1 VTDNGRAVVENN
13 QVGGAHHR
21 TGGQQCVRHA
31 PMRLLV
37 HWRLACNVRIGH
49 VRTTRGMQR
58 AVSHWDRLGCSES
71 QGLWHAHCVPPC
83 MSFGR
88 VWCGLYRAPPVTPPA
103 PGLGSLRRHI
113 GTGTGITPRPHRHR
127 DRDHPAATSAPGP
140 GSPRCNICD
149 THHAR
154 CTGMPRPESR
164 SKRALRSSCAA
175 TRCTLLRTEP
185 GIGVRYVAG
194 GRKAF
199 RSYDVRCSRG
209 LRRASTSTPQ
219 PRAS

>member
-140 GSPRCNICD
+140 GSPRGHIG
-149 THHAR
+149 TGTGLTPLQHLRHAPCQVYR
-154 CTGMPRPESR
+154 NAKAGIKVKKGAEVFMRRNKVYLTPH
-164 SKRALRSSCAA
+164 RARDRGTLR
-175 TRCTLLRTEP
+175 
-185 GIGVRYVAG
+185 
-194 GRKAF
+194 
-199 RSYDVRCSRG
+199 
-209 LRRASTSTPQ
+209 
-219 PRAS
+219 

>member
-58 AVSHWDRLGCSES
+58 AVSHWDRLGCSDS

-88 VWCGLYRAPPVTPPA
+88 VWCGLV
-103 PGLGSLRRHI
+103 GCI
-113 GTGTGITPRPHRHR
+113 
-127 DRDHPAATSAPGP
+127 
-140 GSPRCNICD
+140 
-149 THHAR
+149 
-154 CTGMPRPESR
+154 
-164 SKRALRSSCAA
+164 ALH
-175 TRCTLLRTEP
+175 L
-185 GIGVRYVAG
+185 
-194 GRKAF
+194 
-199 RSYDVRCSRG
+199 
-209 LRRASTSTPQ
+209 
-219 PRAS
+219 

>member
-1 VTDNGRAVVENN
+1 MARTLRA
-13 QVGGAHHR
+13 
-21 TGGQQCVRHA
+21 T
-31 PMRLLV
+31 V
-37 HWRLACNVRIGH
+37 HV
-49 VRTTRGMQR
+49 VRT
-58 AVSHWDRLGCSES
+58 
-71 QGLWHAHCVPPC
+71 
-83 MSFGR
+83 R
-88 VWCGLYRAPPVTPPA
+88 VVWVGGLYRAPPVTPPA

-113 GTGTGITPRPHRHR
+113 GTGTGITPPPHRHR